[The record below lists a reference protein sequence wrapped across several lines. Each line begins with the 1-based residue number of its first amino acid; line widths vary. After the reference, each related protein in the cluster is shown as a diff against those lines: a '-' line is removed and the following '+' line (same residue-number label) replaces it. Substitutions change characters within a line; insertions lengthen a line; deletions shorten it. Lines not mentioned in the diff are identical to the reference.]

1 MIKTII
7 YSCVFFNETYINLIN
22 LLLKS
27 YKLFGNSSDDVD
39 YLIICNPNF
48 QKKIQAI
55 FDNLNISGKIWCI
68 DLKNKFEAGYS
79 RLKIF
84 DYPNIN
90 LYNKILYLDCDI
102 LVTNSINNILDF
114 QLENKLYC
122 LQEGN
127 TNHQFWGSQFFDKN
141 PNCSAFTSG
150 ILLFNNNIIIK
161 DLFSQILLHI
171 HNHITSMLPIPDCLD
186 QPFIVYHA
194 VKNNLYNNQKL
205 INIVINNPNNFNNE
219 TISHFPGGPCH
230 YESKIVKMT
239 NYMRDI
245 MFNLNNKEVIP
256 EIMPHNFINTILS
269 NGATMVSKER
279 LINLYKQCNK
289 FNHTNY
295 SFVECGVARG
305 GCLALMKY
313 VAGDNNKIFGFD
325 SFEGMPDIDK
335 EKDIGDYN
343 KSDPREWINK
353 PVVENGI
360 NDVYKIFS
368 ILKQNFNNTHLIKGY
383 FENTLTIQENIDK
396 LGDIAIL
403 RLDGDWYN
411 SVKICLDKLYD
422 KVVDG
427 GVIIIDDYGHF
438 VGAKNATDEFRKENN
453 ISSPLIQTDY
463 TEVYWV
469 KENQKNQKYIIQVG
483 AHIGKTSND
492 FLINNIKDDIQYLLF
507 EPVPYLYKQLCE
519 NYKNKKNVKL
529 FNIAISNYNGSLPL
543 YIPSEKNDFSKLVSW
558 ASQLA
563 STNENHIKT
572 FVPNCIVEKIE
583 VQCKTLNTIIEEYKI
598 ENLEAIYTDTEGH
611 DYDILMDLDLI
622 KHKPDCIIFENK
634 HMDGPRHVLN
644 KNECP
649 KYNYL
654 LNHFYKNGYEF
665 VSETSEDTTIKKKN
679 WVNIHEDIWTCSD
692 KFREDIKDF
701 FKDKSHYKIAEIGS
715 HKGYTTGYLSNIFEK
730 VYAVDNSVG
739 WTNFNKNLNKHKNN
753 IEYIHLDIYKE
764 SWDIIP
770 DVDVVFIDA
779 AHSYQQC
786 KSDMYNS
793 IRNFKNLKYIIFD
806 DYGVWEGVQ
815 QIVNESLT
823 NKLLI
828 FENYIGLN
836 DVPGL
841 NNTVVKNTSE
851 GIICRTNNQ
860 SLINNKYTWENSNIE
875 FLENGN
881 MNAFGAGKYRFIDKY
896 LIKCDFGGRE
906 HLLKFNDDYSRFIS
920 IRKDDF
926 EVVVRNHL

>member
-7 YSCVFFNETYINLIN
+7 YSCVFFNENYIHLIN

-27 YKLFGNSSDDVD
+27 YKLFGNSSDDID

-68 DLKNKFEAGYS
+68 DLKTIFEAGYS

-84 DYPNIN
+84 DYPDIN

-114 QLENKLYC
+114 QLENKLYA

-127 TNHQFWGSQFFDKN
+127 TNSGLWGSQFFDKN

-150 ILLFNNNIIIK
+150 ILLFNNHKVIK

-171 HNHITSMLPIPDCLD
+171 HNHITSDLPIPACLD

-219 TISHFPGGPCH
+219 TISHFPGGPGH
-230 YESKIVKMT
+230 YGSKIVKMSKFLSKV
-239 NYMRDI
+239 
-245 MFNLNNKEVIP
+245 MFNIKNKEVIP
-256 EIMPHNFINTILS
+256 E
-269 NGATMVSKER
+269 
-279 LINLYKQCNK
+279 
-289 FNHTNY
+289 
-295 SFVECGVARG
+295 
-305 GCLALMKY
+305 
-313 VAGDNNKIFGFD
+313 
-325 SFEGMPDIDK
+325 
-335 EKDIGDYN
+335 
-343 KSDPREWINK
+343 
-353 PVVENGI
+353 
-360 NDVYKIFS
+360 
-368 ILKQNFNNTHLIKGY
+368 
-383 FENTLTIQENIDK
+383 
-396 LGDIAIL
+396 
-403 RLDGDWYN
+403 
-411 SVKICLDKLYD
+411 
-422 KVVDG
+422 
-427 GVIIIDDYGHF
+427 
-438 VGAKNATDEFRKENN
+438 
-453 ISSPLIQTDY
+453 
-463 TEVYWV
+463 
-469 KENQKNQKYIIQVG
+469 NQKYIIQVG

-492 FLINNIKDDIQYLLF
+492 FLINNIKDDIKYLLF

-543 YIPSEKNDFSKLVSW
+543 YIPSEKNDFSKLVGW

-622 KHKPDCIIFENK
+622 KHKPEYIIFENN
-634 HMDGPRHVLN
+634 HMDGPKHALN
-644 KNECP
+644 KNDSP

-665 VSETSEDTTIKKKN
+665 VSETHEDTTIKKKKY
-679 WVNIHEDIWTCSD
+679 VNIYDDVWTCSD
-692 KFREDIKDF
+692 EFREDIKYF

-730 VYAVDNSVG
+730 VYAVDHSVE
-739 WTNFNKNLNKHKNN
+739 WTNFNKNLNKDKNN
-753 IEYIHLDIYKE
+753 IEYVHLDIYKD

-779 AHSYQQC
+779 VHSYQQC

-793 IRNFKNLKYIIFD
+793 IKNFENLKYIIFD
-806 DYGVWEGVQ
+806 DYGVWSGVK

-823 NKLLI
+823 NKILI
-828 FENYIGLN
+828 FEKYIGLN
-836 DVPGL
+836 DVPGP
-841 NNTVVKNTSE
+841 NNILVKNTSE
-851 GIICRTNNQ
+851 GIICRINQ
-860 SLINNKYTWENSNIE
+860 L
-875 FLENGN
+875 
-881 MNAFGAGKYRFIDKY
+881 
-896 LIKCDFGGRE
+896 
-906 HLLKFNDDYSRFIS
+906 
-920 IRKDDF
+920 
-926 EVVVRNHL
+926 